1 MVTAAYA
8 DHCRRVTGISL
19 CEHGSYV
26 LGHDEPT
33 VHGRPIRSEPVTAVE
48 HAAPVR
54 PRDLLWADIGDIHA
68 AILRHPFVTGL
79 TDGTLPREAF
89 RHYVVQDAH
98 YLRGYARALA
108 LCGAKATLPADTVMF
123 AAHAGGAVAAEQGL
137 HAGLLA
143 DLGVT
148 AQEAAAAPIAPTTRA
163 YVSYLF
169 ATAYGG
175 SFAEAV
181 AAVLPCYWI
190 YARVGEE
197 LLTRGSPDPLY
208 ARWIATYGGEEFQ
221 AVVDAVLELT
231 DRLGASVPPVEWA
244 LIREHVVVTARYEWM
259 FWDAGWR
266 RETWPV

>member
-1 MVTAAYA
+1 VT
-8 DHCRRVTGISL
+8 
-19 CEHGSYV
+19 
-26 LGHDEPT
+26 T
-33 VHGRPIRSEPVTAVE
+33 VEPV
-48 HAAPVR
+48 APAPR
-54 PRDLLWADIGDIHA
+54 PRDVLWADVEHIYA

-89 RHYVVQDAH
+89 RYYIVQDAH

-108 LCGAKATLPADTVMF
+108 LCAAKAAEPRDTVMF
-123 AAHAGGAVAAEQGL
+123 AAHAGGAIAAEQEL
-137 HAGLLA
+137 HTGLLA
-143 DLGVT
+143 DLGLT
-148 AQEAAAAPIAPTTRA
+148 AEEAAAAPVAPTTRA

-169 ATAYGG
+169 ATAYAG

-197 LLTRGSPDPLY
+197 LLATGSPDPLY
-208 ARWIATYGGEEFQ
+208 ARWIATYGGEGFQ

-231 DRLGASVPPVEWA
+231 DRLGGSVSPAEWT
-244 LIREHVVVTARYEWM
+244 LMREHVVVTSRYEWM
-259 FWDAGWR
+259 FWDAGLR